1 MHLELVRFHKVWW
14 KWLKIGYTGK
24 LKLAKISAN
33 NEMQLCLEQT
43 QEKPWCS
50 PTGPVAQWITRLTTD
65 QKIPGSNP
73 GRFDSFWML
82 WSVFGLLA
90 LHWIDL
96 MPKLEEPGWFYRWW
110 CQASRVRIPLG
121 TGKFGFLEAKCVGAG
136 RGMNIACIVR
146 RLDYCASKW
155 KTFWRTR
162 VSIPVPLTC

>member
-90 LHWIDL
+90 LQWIDL
-96 MPKLEEPGWFYRWW
+96 MPK
-110 CQASRVRIPLG
+110 
-121 TGKFGFLEAKCVGAG
+121 T
-136 RGMNIACIVR
+136 
-146 RLDYCASKW
+146 
-155 KTFWRTR
+155 WRTGMILHLMVPSVLGSNPALDR
-162 VSIPVPLTC
+162 WIWLFGGQMCRSRSGNEHCCVPVLCGG